1 LDELQ
6 TVRAQCLDVHDLISS
21 ATDALHAERR
31 SLNKQRKTAM
41 ARFRQ
46 GGPHSTIEQQQY
58 FKLGRAV
65 HRSLIP
71 ITDLMYENVAKRS
84 ARLIEILEPEVLDS
98 ATKLTYANQ
107 MLTDLRAIEREYL
120 AKLKESIERLAFE
133 VIRLKEF
140 VDARHPP
147 EEGDSMPKLVATV
160 DGAGSE
166 LDQIDPEYV
175 YDSRDEERPDF
186 EYRDEFLDS
195 PEYRRIAK
203 SLLESILTPLEAFR
217 PTLTELQATFERQ
230 FARVSEW
237 QSSRPHEV
245 EQSRWISEH
254 MKELSALTKSMTALI
269 EQSSEERKRE
279 NRALRVS
286 LDSDDDS
293 AVDAL
298 RKYHDS
304 LKVQIDQVLPVL
316 LQDVEIAI
324 AKGNDVICYLESN
337 GEGGSKKRARR
348 MWGRK
353 GR

>member
-1 LDELQ
+1 
-6 TVRAQCLDVHDLISS
+6 
-21 ATDALHAERR
+21 
-31 SLNKQRKTAM
+31 M
-41 ARFRQ
+41 AKFRQ
-46 GGPHSTIEQQQY
+46 GGPHSTIEQEQY
-58 FKLGRAV
+58 FELGRAV
-65 HRSLIP
+65 NRSLVR

-84 ARLIEILEPEVLDS
+84 ARLIEILEPEILDS
-98 ATKLTYANQ
+98 ATKLTYANR
-107 MLTDLRAIEREYL
+107 MLRDLRAIEKKYL
-120 AKLKESIERLAFE
+120 PELQESIERLSSD
-133 VIRLKEF
+133 VIGLKVF
-140 VDARHPP
+140 IDARHPS
-147 EEGDSMPKLVATV
+147 EEVDSMQKLIAT
-160 DGAGSE
+160 DDDAGSE
-166 LDQIDPEYV
+166 LDQIDPGYV
-175 YDSRDEERPDF
+175 NDSRDDERPDI

-203 SLLESILTPLEAFR
+203 ALLENILTPLEAFR

-230 FARVSEW
+230 FTWVREW

-254 MKELSALTKSMTALI
+254 MKELSALAKSMTALL

-286 LDSDDDS
+286 LDSDDVS

-316 LQDVEIAI
+316 LQDVQIAI
-324 AKGNDVICYLESN
+324 AKGNGVIRYLESN

-348 MWGRK
+348 IWGRK